1 MSHWIVWLNI
11 ALELAMPVA
20 FIAVYEGARR
30 LASNGLTRK
39 AALML
44 AGGLLLPVY
53 EGGVSLT
60 VPGQVRQQM
69 AEQAALRAPEPAG
82 GWEKQPGTPEQ
93 RMTMSLNAATIN
105 YMVSGRLNPTLDAS
119 GARVT
124 YAPSQQQVDM
134 REELVRDQKG
144 AEDSG
149 QQFLDRGV
157 RLFRTAAISLL
168 FGLIVGYVQRRRARH
183 AGRVPRA

>member
-1 MSHWIVWLNI
+1 MSHWIAWLNI
-11 ALELAMPVA
+11 ALELAMPVT

-44 AGGLLLPVY
+44 AAGLLLPVY

-60 VPGQVRQQM
+60 VPGQVRELMARQ
-69 AEQAALRAPEPAG
+69 AEQRVPEPPG
-82 GWEKQPGTPEQ
+82 GWEKMAGTPEQ
-93 RMTMSLNAATIN
+93 RASLSLNAATIN
-105 YMVSGRLNPTLDAS
+105 YMVSGRVDQYLDAS
-119 GARVT
+119 GARVA
-124 YAPSQQQVDM
+124 YAPSQQQGDM

-144 AEDSG
+144 AEDTG

-157 RLFRTAAISLL
+157 RLFRTAAVSLL
-168 FGLIVGYVQRRRARH
+168 LGLVVGFVQRRRAR
-183 AGRVPRA
+183 R